1 MSCHKATLFIFIGFY
16 GIYNIMVNY
25 YHKQQKIH
33 CEWLKTISN
42 ANKLKFHTLLIYDLQ
57 FYRSTFKLC
66 NFKS

>member
-1 MSCHKATLFIFIGFY
+1 
-16 GIYNIMVNY
+16 MVNY